1 MGRQASVRAILSLR
15 RVLPL
20 TFYLHRLQGWWG
32 HDVNTRFAMSNTF
45 DPMPGAAGWQFS
57 NPSVLDVVALM
68 ASLEEFKLA
77 GKERP
82 WTLSGGQQLPKA
94 PILGS
99 LREKSVEMTLYLEDL
114 LKTSRAYLPID
125 KLSTGPEDDVSFTI
139 ITPSDPERR
148 GAQLSLLFH
157 PVEAMDP
164 IFERLREG
172 GVLGD
177 ERRPGVIRLSPVPM
191 YNNFNDCLE
200 AAKALE
206 EAVKGYPAWF
216 RERNEVLSGRKSKED
231 GWLKGGGSVV
241 DELDDG
247 VRRI

>member
-1 MGRQASVRAILSLR
+1 
-15 RVLPL
+15 
-20 TFYLHRLQGWWG
+20 
-32 HDVNTRFAMSNTF
+32 MSNTF

-68 ASLEEFKLA
+68 SSLEVFKMA
-77 GKERP
+77 GKVP
-82 WTLSGGQQLPKA
+82 PSHMGGGQQSSRLLNI
-94 PILGS
+94 PILGA
-99 LREKSVEMTLYLEDL
+99 LREKSIEMTLYLENL
-114 LKTSRAYLPID
+114 LKTSQAYLPVD
-125 KLSTGPEDDVSFTI
+125 KLASGPQNGVSFTI

-191 YNNFNDCLE
+191 YNNFNDCLR
-200 AAKALE
+200 AAQVLE
-206 EAVKGYPAWF
+206 EAVKGYPAWL
-216 RERNEVLSGRKSKED
+216 RERDEELRKGGTESKED
-231 GWLKGGGSVV
+231 GWLKGGGPKV
-241 DELDDG
+241 DDLK
-247 VRRI
+247 